1 MRKGFVGVSW
11 GDGEEGKMGEEEEE
25 ASEFKAAW
33 YMVLLLR
40 IITTL
45 LT

>member
-11 GDGEEGKMGEEEEE
+11 GDGEEGKMGEEEE

-40 IITTL
+40 TITTL